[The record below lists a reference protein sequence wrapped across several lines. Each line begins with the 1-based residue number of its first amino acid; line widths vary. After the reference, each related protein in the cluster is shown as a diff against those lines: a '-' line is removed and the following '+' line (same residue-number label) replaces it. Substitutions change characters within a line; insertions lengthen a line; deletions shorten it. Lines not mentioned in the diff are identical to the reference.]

1 MSPLLGELLGTML
14 LIILGNGV
22 VAGAVLK
29 GTKAENAGWIV
40 ITIGW
45 GLAVTFG
52 VFAVGGI
59 SGAHLNPAV
68 TLGFAAVGDF
78 PWADVPGYLGAQ
90 VVGAFLGATVVWIHY
105 LPHWRVTKDPVAQLA
120 CFGTGPAIRKKWSNL
135 VSEIIG
141 TFILIVGLLAI
152 GSNEFT
158 EGLNPLV
165 VGLLVVA
172 IGLSLGSTTGYAIN
186 PARDF
191 GPRLAH
197 FVLPIPGKG
206 SSDWPY
212 AWIPVLGPALGGML
226 GALCY
231 RAAFSGQV
239 HPLLWVLAPLTAG
252 IFMTAIVQDNL
263 PRDKGIQQKQ
273 KN

>member
-105 LPHWRVTKDPVAQLA
+105 LPHWRSTREPVTQLA
-120 CFGTGPAIRKKWSNL
+120 CFATGPAIRKKWSNL

-172 IGLSLGSTTGYAIN
+172 IGLSLGATTGYAIN

-197 FVLPIPGKG
+197 FVLPIHGKG
-206 SSDWPY
+206 PSDWPY

-252 IFMTAIVQDNL
+252 IFMTAIVQESL

>member
-14 LIILGNGV
+14 LITLGNGV
-22 VAGAVLK
+22 VAGAILK
-29 GTKAENAGWIV
+29 GTKAENSGWIV
-40 ITIGW
+40 ITLAW

-68 TLGFAAVGDF
+68 TLGFAAVGEF
-78 PWADVPGYLGAQ
+78 PWADVPGYILAQ
-90 VVGAFLGATVVWIHY
+90 VAGAFLGATVVWIHY
-105 LPHWRVTKDPVAQLA
+105 LPHWQETQDPVTKLA
-120 CFGTGPAIRKKWSNL
+120 AFGTGPAIRKKWSNL

-141 TFILIVGLLAI
+141 TFILVVGLLAI
-152 GSNEFT
+152 GSNQFT

-165 VGLLVVA
+165 VGLLVVS
-172 IGLSLGSTTGYAIN
+172 IGLSLGATTGYAIN
-186 PARDF
+186 PARDL
-191 GPRLAH
+191 GPRVAH
-197 FVLPIPGKG
+197 FLLPIRGKG

-212 AWIPVLGPALGGML
+212 AWIPILGPALGGML

-231 RAAFSGQV
+231 RAAFSDQV
-239 HPLLWVLAPLTAG
+239 HPLLWILAPLTLTIIA
-252 IFMTAIVQDNL
+252 TAIMKDNY
-263 PRDKGIQQKQ
+263 PRDRGIEQKE